1 VGHIWRGDLQ
11 QVLFVARRRGCV
23 RPEMD
28 RLLEEILNGGRSRGG
43 REMGEVRGLN
53 STSVDER

>member
-1 VGHIWRGDLQ
+1 VGHVRRGDLRQ
-11 QVLFVARRRGCV
+11 ALFVARRRGV
-23 RPEMD
+23 RPEID
-28 RLLEEILNGGRSRGG
+28 RLLEEVLNGGRSRGG